1 MFKKLFGTKKPVEN
15 TVESVEEVVTASPK
29 CDDEEAV
36 TVEACV
42 TTEGGE
48 EDFSDIE
55 DMFSDIDSLMDEVA
69 EDIKSEEEKK
79 EKMKITNLLKAYI
92 SKLRSVPFHFE
103 CQKLARKHQ
112 VDVSRIKN
120 ASAQRTV
127 SNLAEVLD
135 LVFDALYVTIE
146 TLVKLVSYIIMN
158 VANFAL
164 NVLRKVS
171 ETLFAPTPKLA

>member
-1 MFKKLFGTKKPVEN
+1 MFKKIFGTKKPAVE
-15 TVESVEEVVTASPK
+15 TVEVVEEVATASPCDNEEVVTVDVS
-29 CDDEEAV
+29 V
-36 TVEACV
+36 S
-42 TTEGGE
+42 TEGGE

-55 DMFSDIDSLMDEVA
+55 GMFSDIDSLMDEVA
-69 EDIKSEEEKK
+69 EDIKSQEEKK

-127 SNLAEVLD
+127 ANLSEVLD
-135 LVFDALYVTIE
+135 LVFDAIYVTIE

-171 ETLFAPTPKLA
+171 QTLFAPTPNLA